1 MRVSLPSGTSFFLID
16 SAVILTLFGFFTS
29 NHFDIGTVYEVFPT
43 FHRPLSIIFPQHL
56 NPSAYSFFSSPFEFI
71 LLSIFRLLIYISSI
85 QLSTTSKVMKHLSP
99 LSWISFIFPL
109 DLFHSMDLSANH
121 QFLCC
126 IRLILI
132 PQVSHLFRTIRV
144 YAKNWSVDLRK
155 ENIKIS
161 HRNRNSSG
169 VWLLP
174 AWNLLASAYFY
185 RLWQVLVS
193 KIRHA
198 QSQSEPKIG

>member
-1 MRVSLPSGTSFFLID
+1 PTMRVSLPSGTSFFLID

-85 QLSTTSKVMKHLSP
+85 QLSTTSKIYFIQ
-99 LSWISFIFPL
+99 WIYQPITSFCVASVSF
-109 DLFHSMDLSANH
+109 S
-121 QFLCC
+121 FLKC
-126 IRLILI
+126 LIYSE
-132 PQVSHLFRTIRV
+132 QSGFMQ
-144 YAKNWSVDLRK
+144 
-155 ENIKIS
+155 KI
-161 HRNRNSSG
+161 G